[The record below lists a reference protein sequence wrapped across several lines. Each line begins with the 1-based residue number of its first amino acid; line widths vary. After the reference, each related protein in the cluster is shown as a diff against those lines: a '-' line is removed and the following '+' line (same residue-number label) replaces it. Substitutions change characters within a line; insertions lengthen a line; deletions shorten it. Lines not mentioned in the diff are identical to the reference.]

1 MQKYLTNYNNDD
13 ESIEIENNIN
23 SKGDYNIFGRGL

>member
-1 MQKYLTNYNNDD
+1 MQKYLTNNNDD
-13 ESIEIENNIN
+13 ESNIEIENNIN